1 METDTTQ
8 NGFESSFEGEEELP
22 VDARFRRRNNL
33 PLSMQLVDA
42 EQRIQELELRLRQA
56 NREVSRWN
64 HAAEEE
70 RLRLRVS
77 LQEQK
82 EMMDMERYRLETL
95 AQVAQLSWGRMSKR
109 RALLRELS
117 EDLRSTG

>member
-8 NGFESSFEGEEELP
+8 NGFEISFEGEEELP

-70 RLRLRVS
+70 RSRLRVS

-95 AQVAQLSWGRMSKR
+95 AQVAQLSWWRMSKR
-109 RALLRELS
+109 RALLRELG